1 MSFTTP
7 QPVISGKPYHVRSV
21 RDRVP
26 DALDDFLGQ
35 TTFVLDMD
43 GQDYVVQGP
52 GIDADPGVRVY
63 EKCDEGFGKD
73 IRAWL
78 VCPVSDGD
86 GFTAMH
92 VGVDVPPQAVQG
104 VLS

>member
-1 MSFTTP
+1 LSFTTP
-7 QPVISGKPYHVRSV
+7 RSVISGKPYLVRSV
-21 RDRVP
+21 HDRVP
-26 DALDDFLGQ
+26 AHLDDFLGQ
-35 TTFVLDMD
+35 TSFVLDLD
-43 GQDYVVQGP
+43 GEDYAVHGP

-63 EKCDEGFGKD
+63 EKSDEGFGKD

-92 VGVDVPPQAVQG
+92 IGVDVPPQAVQG
-104 VLS
+104 ALS